1 MRNPNGY
8 GSVKKLS
15 GKRRRPFAAYI
26 TTGYE
31 MSGKSKNISFLKD
44 IISPEL
50 YEQVE
55 QEYNTYIRAH
65 GKGKQVQK
73 CIGYYENR
81 TDALLALAEYN
92 KSPYDLDK
100 RSITFQQVYEIFK
113 EEKLDKMKS
122 SARKGYESA
131 YKKCGS
137 LYNMGMNEI
146 VTTHMQKVVD
156 EHADKS
162 KSTQNNL
169 LKLFHAIYKIADKN
183 NFVEKDYSKFVEVTS
198 EKESKDKTPFTREEV
213 KIIWDNTGWINNA
226 KQTRPGSL
234 YEAEL
239 MDSVLILLYTG
250 LRISELLD
258 LKAEDVHLEERWID
272 LRGTKTPSARRIVP
286 IHKKIMPLIEKRI
299 NAVNRTGHIFIDA
312 KGNQI
317 AYNSYLKQFFTPM
330 CGAFGLVHTPH
341 ECRHSFATYAAA
353 SKLNPVILRKIIGH
367 SAQDLTQD
375 TYTHVMIEDLVAEI
389 DKYTI

>member
-31 MSGKSKNISFLKD
+31 IGCKSKNISFLKD

-113 EEKLDKMKS
+113 KEKLDKMKP
-122 SARKGYESA
+122 SAKKGYESA

-137 LYNMGMNEI
+137 LCNMRMNEI

-169 LKLFHAIYKIADKN
+169 LKLFHAVYKIADKN
-183 NFVEKDYSKFVEVTS
+183 NFVEKDYSKFVEITS
-198 EKESKDKTPFTREEV
+198 EKEAKDKTPFTRKEV
-213 KIIWDNTGWINNA
+213 KIVWDNTGWIHNP
-226 KQTRPGSL
+226 KQTRPGTL
-234 YEAEL
+234 YGAKL
-239 MDSVLILLYTG
+239 MDSVLIM
-250 LRISELLD
+250 LD
-258 LKAEDVHLEERWID
+258 K
-272 LRGTKTPSARRIVP
+272 
-286 IHKKIMPLIEKRI
+286 
-299 NAVNRTGHIFIDA
+299 
-312 KGNQI
+312 
-317 AYNSYLKQFFTPM
+317 
-330 CGAFGLVHTPH
+330 
-341 ECRHSFATYAAA
+341 
-353 SKLNPVILRKIIGH
+353 ILR
-367 SAQDLTQD
+367 AFL
-375 TYTHVMIEDLVAEI
+375 MILYHAPGY
-389 DKYTI
+389 K

>member
-31 MSGKSKNISFLKD
+31 MGGKSKNISFLKD

-55 QEYNTYIRAH
+55 QEYNTYIQAH

-113 EEKLDKMKS
+113 EEKLDKMKP
-122 SARKGYESA
+122 SAKKGYESA
-131 YKKCGS
+131 YKKCGR
-137 LYNMGMNEI
+137 LCNMRMNEI
-146 VTTHMQKVVD
+146 VTTHMQKIVD

-169 LKLFHAIYKIADKN
+169 LKLFHAVYKIADKN
-183 NFVEKDYSKFVEVTS
+183 NFVEKDYSKFVEITS
-198 EKESKDKTPFTREEV
+198 EKEAKDKTPFTRKEV
-213 KIIWDNTGWINNA
+213 KIVWDNTGWIHNP
-226 KQTRPGSL
+226 KQTRPGAL
-234 YEAEL
+234 YGAKL
-239 MDSVLILLYTG
+239 MDSVLIMLYTG
-250 LRISELLD
+250 MRISELLD
-258 LKAEDVHLEERWID
+258 LKAEDIHIKERWID

-286 IHKKIMPLIEKRI
+286 IHQNIMPLIEKRI
-299 NAVNRTGHIFIDA
+299 DAANSAGHIFVDA

-317 AYNSYLKQFFTPM
+317 TYNKYLKQFFVPM
-330 CGAFGLVHTPH
+330 CEAFGLVHTPH

-353 SKLNPVILRKIIGH
+353 SKLNPVIMKKIIGH
-367 SAQDLTQD
+367 SAQDITQD

-389 DKYTI
+389 DKYAI